1 MSNKPNVVIGFL
13 GSSLDD
19 AKEATRWKK
28 WRPSVSVCRH
38 HKSFPVARFD
48 LLYQSQHLTL
58 AETIDKDIKIVSPTT
73 EVRKLEIDFD
83 DPWDFEQVYSA
94 LHDFAQNY
102 IFVPDQ
108 ENYFVHITTGTHV
121 AQICLFLL
129 TESYFFPGKILQTSP
144 PNKKNEQEFGSYH
157 VTDLDFSN
165 YSKIVSRFDRDR
177 IKKTTM
183 LKAGIETRNVLFNQT
198 IDEIEKVAEK
208 SKDPILLLGPT
219 GTGKTKLAE
228 RIYRIKAENYKFNGE
243 FIQVNCATIQGDGAM
258 SKLFGHVKGAF
269 TGADKD
275 RVGLLKKADKGVLFL
290 DEIGELGLDEQSMLL
305 RAIEEKKFSPLGSD
319 EDIKSD
325 FQLITGTN
333 RDLAAEVKA
342 KRFREDLLARIKLWT
357 FFLPALKD
365 RREDIEPNIDYELRQ
380 YAQRTK
386 KRISFNKDA
395 KVYFLKF
402 ANSTEAVWSANFR
415 DLNAA
420 INRMAT
426 MATGGKISI
435 DQVKIEI
442 NRLKADWAI
451 DAANK
456 FDYLLESLLGKDKCE
471 SLDVFDRIKLEG
483 IIAKCC
489 EAKTLS
495 EAGRIL
501 FPNSRARKTKQN
513 DADRLR
519 KFLIS
524 LGTDWTALQENIA
537 KFY

>member
-1 MSNKPNVVIGFL
+1 MNLKPNIVIGFL
-13 GSSLDD
+13 GSNLDH
-19 AKEATRWKK
+19 AKEAARWKK
-28 WRPSVSVCRH
+28 WRPTVSICCH
-38 HKSFPVARFD
+38 NESFPVARLD
-48 LLYQSQHLTL
+48 MLYQPQHLEL
-58 AETIDKDIKIVSPTT
+58 AEIIDKDIKSVSPNT
-73 EVRKLEIDFD
+73 EVRRLKIEFN
-83 DPWDFEQVYSA
+83 DPWSFEEVYSG
-94 LHDFAQNY
+94 LLDFATNY
-102 IFVPDQ
+102 DFNPDQ
-108 ENYFVHITTGTHV
+108 ENYFIHITAGTHV

-129 TESYFFPGKILQTSP
+129 TESYYFPGKVLQTSP
-144 PNKKNEQEFGSYH
+144 PNAENKQKYGSYH
-157 VTDLDFSN
+157 ITDLDFSN
-165 YSKIVSRFDRDR
+165 YSQIISRFDEDR
-177 IKKTTM
+177 RKKTTK
-183 LKAGIETRNVLFNQT
+183 LKSGIETKNALFNQT
-198 IDEIEKVAEK
+198 IDEIEKVAVK

-228 RIYRIKAENYKFNGE
+228 RIYEIKAEDRKIKGE
-243 FIQVNCATIQGDGAM
+243 FVQVNCATIQGDGAM
-258 SKLFGHVKGAF
+258 SKLFGHVRGSF
-269 TGADKD
+269 TGADSD

-290 DEIGELGLDEQSMLL
+290 DEIGELGLDEQAMLL
-305 RAIEEKKFSPLGSD
+305 RAIEEKKFSPFGSD
-319 EDIKSD
+319 NDIDSD

-357 FFLPALKD
+357 FFLPPLKD

-380 YAQRTK
+380 FAQRTK

-395 KVYFLKF
+395 RLYFLKF
-402 ANSTEAVWSANFR
+402 SSSAEALWSANFR

-435 DQVKIEI
+435 ELVKIEI
-442 NRLKADWAI
+442 KRLKADWSLETSG
-451 DAANK
+451 K
-456 FDYLLESLLGKDKCE
+456 FDDLLESLLGKEKFE

-483 IIAKCC
+483 IITKCC

-501 FPNSRARKTKQN
+501 FPNSRTRKTKQN

-524 LGTDWTALQENIA
+524 LGTNWTDLQENIA
-537 KFY
+537 KF